1 MYTVYRCSKLRLKS
15 FYLVSF
21 LHTSFNLNCLI
32 ISIQL
37 FVSIYWI
44 NINNMIQEF
53 VEECSITKIIIY
65 YWLTNNIKHVNK
77 LLSKIT
83 RLYMMI
89 ITRNIIDLSSNP
101 FEKYFPY
108 SLLPVKS
115 VLDVI
120 IKIFFY
126 TMLVSPWISTIG
138 FPHLFG
144 EDMLFFDYIH
154 HRQYL

>member
-1 MYTVYRCSKLRLKS
+1 
-15 FYLVSF
+15 
-21 LHTSFNLNCLI
+21 
-32 ISIQL
+32 
-37 FVSIYWI
+37 
-44 NINNMIQEF
+44 MIQEF

-89 ITRNIIDLSSNP
+89 IMRNIIDLSSNP

-126 TMLVSPWISTIG
+126 RMLYPPEFRQLVSHILSGKTFYSLIIDNISSKQILLHYLWG
-138 FPHLFG
+138 FLKTTSSALKFWYVMEACCETLHFNLEG
-144 EDMLFFDYIH
+144 H
-154 HRQYL
+154 

>member
-1 MYTVYRCSKLRLKS
+1 
-15 FYLVSF
+15 
-21 LHTSFNLNCLI
+21 
-32 ISIQL
+32 
-37 FVSIYWI
+37 
-44 NINNMIQEF
+44 MIQEF

-89 ITRNIIDLSSNP
+89 IMRNIIDLSSNP

-126 TMLVSPWISTIG
+126 TMLYPPEFRQLVSHIFSGKICYPLIIDNICSKQILLNYLWG
-138 FPHLFG
+138 FLKTTSSALKFWYVMEACCETLHFNLEG
-144 EDMLFFDYIH
+144 H
-154 HRQYL
+154 

>member
-21 LHTSFNLNCLI
+21 LHKSFNLNCLI

-53 VEECSITKIIIY
+53 VEECSIKKIIIY

-89 ITRNIIDLSSNP
+89 IMRNIIDLSSNP

-144 EDMLFFDYIH
+144 EDFFRGRIW
-154 HRQYL
+154 L